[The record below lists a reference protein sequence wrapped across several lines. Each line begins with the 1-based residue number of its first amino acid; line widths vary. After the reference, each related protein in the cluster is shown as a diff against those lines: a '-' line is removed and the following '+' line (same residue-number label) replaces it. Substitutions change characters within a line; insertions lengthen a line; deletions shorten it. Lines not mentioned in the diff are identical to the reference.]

1 MMNKR
6 EILFRL
12 QADPNSFPTLEEI
25 DFIMEDNK
33 KETLDLSKVFLDKA
47 EESRANGEE
56 YIDTPAAEGFLELEG
71 KYRAANVE
79 LWDHHNRT
87 ESEWLKVRRQLVDAP
102 DKDED
107 PEKFYTAILEFQ
119 DERRMTKH

>member
-1 MMNKR
+1 MNKR
-6 EILFRL
+6 EIISRL

-33 KETLDLSKVFLDKA
+33 KETLELSKVFLERA
-47 EESRANGEE
+47 EESHANGEK

-71 KYRAANVE
+71 KYQAANVE

-87 ESEWLKVRRQLVDAP
+87 EGEWLKVRNQLADAL
-102 DKDED
+102 DKDEN

-119 DERRMTKH
+119 DERRMTRH